1 MLPLAISVLD
11 ELIVASR
18 ATAGCAGAVSL
29 ERRVVLLS
37 RDTGL
42 ASIVGLALANGDRV
56 AQIRSTAELAD
67 WSEETVAAVV
77 LDSRPQ
83 SHQLRY
89 KQVRD
94 RWRGPL
100 VMLLERGERRP
111 NLPPDGARRFLYRPF
126 SAADFT
132 AVLATPPPQ
141 LGVVETA
148 VIDAWS
154 RHARPDAPAKRPEG
168 LSYRASWGPSAR
180 RRLRAWA
187 WTVAAMMG
195 LLLVFNVSDQ
205 RPCGQDCASFG
216 AVAGAS
222 ESRAP
227 LTPRPPSRSGGGSG
241 GGRTGQSTTP
251 AAPEP
256 GGPAGVPLVS
266 GIGGLIES
274 INPITATDP
283 TPPAAPKPVPG
294 VPSPAPPP
302 TTGPPPT
309 TPTPTTGP
317 TPTTAPPTTAPPTTA
332 PPTTAPPT
340 TAPPTTEPPTTAPPT
355 TAPTTEPP
363 TTAPPTTE
371 PPTTAPPTTTAPAA
385 TTT

>member
-1 MLPLAISVLD
+1 V
-11 ELIVASR
+11 
-18 ATAGCAGAVSL
+18 

-37 RDTGL
+37 KDTGL

-56 AQIRSTAELAD
+56 AHIRSTADLTD
-67 WSEETVAAVV
+67 WSQEAVAAVV

-83 SHQLRY
+83 THRLSY

-94 RWRGPL
+94 RYRGPL
-100 VMLLERGERRP
+100 VMLLDRGERHP
-111 NLPPDGARRFLYRPF
+111 NLPPDGARRYLYRPF
-126 SAADFT
+126 SAADVT
-132 AVLATPPPQ
+132 AVLVTPPPE
-141 LGVVETA
+141 LGVLETA
-148 VIDAWS
+148 IIDAWS

-168 LSYRASWGPSAR
+168 LSYRVSWGPSAR
-180 RRLRAWA
+180 RRLRAWV

-205 RPCGQDCASFG
+205 GACGPGCTSFS

-222 ESRAP
+222 ESRTP
-227 LTPRPPSRSGGGSG
+227 LTSRPPSGAGGGSG
-241 GGRTGQSTTP
+241 GGRTGQATM
-251 AAPEP
+251 P
-256 GGPAGVPLVS
+256 GPGPGPAGVPLVS

-294 VPSPAPPP
+294 VPSPTPPP
-302 TTGPPPT
+302 TTVPPPT
-309 TPTPTTGP
+309 TTPT
-317 TPTTAPPTTAPPTTA
+317 PTTA

-355 TAPTTEPP
+355 TAPPTTEPPTTAPPTTEPPTTEPP

-371 PPTTAPPTTTAPAA
+371 PPTTAPA
-385 TTT
+385 TT